1 MNQPTNTDS
10 SDILE
15 NPFQRLDRYGIL
27 GEEPQ
32 PILQQIKLLFWTIFV
47 VPLKLL
53 GTASLIL
60 SFYIAIKISIL
71 FPRDRR
77 SDIVAFLGKLHCRAC
92 LFCLGFV
99 SVRWV
104 KVPLHAVPYES
115 PSLEGV
121 HKGQR
126 RVSIVSNHTSWI
138 DILIHMSHSFP
149 AFVARDATKRTPLI
163 GTIR

>member
-1 MNQPTNTDS
+1 M
-10 SDILE
+10 LE
-15 NPFQRLDRYGIL
+15 NPFQRLDRYGIR

-32 PILQQIKLLFWTIFV
+32 PILEQIKLLFLTIFI

-60 SFYIAIKISIL
+60 SFYIAIKVSIL
-71 FPRDRR
+71 FPGDRR

-104 KVPLHAVPYES
+104 KVPSHAVPYES
-115 PSLEGV
+115 PRRSLEGV
-121 HKGQR
+121 HKGHR
-126 RVSIVSNHTSWI
+126 MVSIVSNHTSWI

-149 AFVARDATKRTPLI
+149 AFVARDATKQTPLI